1 MQQAAI
7 GDCLSFDPFPFDQN
21 GLAPPEV
28 DVGGRQ
34 VADALVI
41 SQVIVVGDEGRDLGF
56 EIARQVIVF
65 EQDAVL
71 ERLMPALDLA
81 LGHRMIRRA
90 ADMLHVLAVEPFGQ
104 VRRDV
109 AGAVV
114 GEKPW
119 PVDDLCLVE
128 PRGLQRHVQRGGD
141 ILGLHGWA
149 QLPGDDVAREVVEDG
164 RQVEPAPTDDF

>member
-1 MQQAAI
+1 MF
-7 GDCLSFDPFPFDQN
+7 SFDQN

-34 VADALVI
+34 VGDALVI
-41 SQVIVVGDEGRDLGF
+41 APVIVVGDEGLDLGF
-56 EIARQVIVF
+56 EIARQVVVL

-71 ERLMPALDLA
+71 ERLMPALDLS

-114 GEKPW
+114 GEAFM
-119 PVDDLCLVE
+119 VE
-128 PRGLQRHVQRGGD
+128 HSFQ
-141 ILGLHGWA
+141 A
-149 QLPGDDVAREVVEDG
+149 MM
-164 RQVEPAPTDDF
+164 

>member
-1 MQQAAI
+1 MLCGLPTMQQAAV

-34 VADALVI
+34 VGDALVI
-41 SQVIVVGDEGRDLGF
+41 SQVIVVGDEGLDLGF
-56 EIARQVIVF
+56 EIARQVIVL
-65 EQDAVL
+65 EQDPVL

-90 ADMLHVLAVEPFGQ
+90 ADMLHVLAVEPFGE
-104 VRRDV
+104 VGRDV

-119 PVDDLCLVE
+119 PVDDRCLESRPEAFSATFGVAVTSSIFMVE
-128 PRGLQRHVQRGGD
+128 HSSQ
-141 ILGLHGWA
+141 A
-149 QLPGDDVAREVVEDG
+149 MM
-164 RQVEPAPTDDF
+164 